1 MPDKKSYWS
10 GVVSGLLIAAFLVC
24 GAFTATKIYTWIQHD
39 KVKEGTKEAVSAS
52 VTEQFLDDNTLEK
65 MQLIQETI
73 ETYYLDEVDE
83 ETLEDGAYEGML
95 ASLGDPYSEYLSIA
109 DLTSLMEQTEG
120 VYYGIGA
127 YIGKE
132 KTADYAYVS
141 DIIPGTPAEESDLM
155 SGDIIY
161 AVDGV
166 SVYQYETADIVK
178 LIKGEEGT
186 TVVITVYREGSG
198 EYLDI
203 AVERRKVET
212 PTVEYKMLTETMAYI
227 QITEFDDVT
236 VDQFAEAL
244 AVSKE
249 SGMQELILDL
259 RGNPGGSLTVVTDI
273 ARMLLPEGLIV
284 YTEDKYGEKTEYY
297 CDGAREIKIPL
308 VVLIDGASASASEI
322 LAGAIK
328 DYGKGTLVGTTTYGK
343 GIVQRVIS
351 ISDGTAL
358 KLTISNYYTPNG
370 NNIHKVGIEPDEVVE
385 FDAALYVES
394 GTDNQLERAKEI
406 LMGQ

>member
-24 GAFTATKIYTWIQHD
+24 GAFAATKIYAWVQYD
-39 KVKEGTKEAVSAS
+39 RAKESSIEGSLFE
-52 VTEQFLDDNTLEK
+52 EFPDDHTIDK

-73 ETYYLDEVDE
+73 DSYYLEEVDPAV
-83 ETLEDGAYEGML
+83 LENGAYEGMVAAL
-95 ASLGDPYSEYLSIA
+95 DDPYSEYLSVT
-109 DLTSLMEQTEG
+109 DLEALMEQTEG
-120 VYYGIGA
+120 IYYGIGA

-132 KTADYAYVS
+132 QNADYAYVS

-155 SGDIIY
+155 PGDILYEI
-161 AVDGV
+161 DGV
-166 SVYQYETADIVK
+166 SVYQFETSEIVE

-186 TVVITVYREGSG
+186 TVVITVYREATE

-203 AVERRKVET
+203 PVERRKVET

-227 QITEFDDVT
+227 QITEFDEVT
-236 VDQFAEAL
+236 VDQFTEAL
-244 AVSKE
+244 AVMKA
-249 SGMQELILDL
+249 SGMQEMILDL
-259 RGNPGGSLTVVTDI
+259 RGNPGGSLTVVTEI

-284 YTEDKYGEKTEYY
+284 YTEDKYGEKTEYF
-297 CDGAREIKIPL
+297 CDGSREIRIPL
-308 VVLIDGASASASEI
+308 VVLIDGTSASAAEI

-358 KLTISNYYTPNG
+358 KLTISNYYTPKG
-370 NNIHKVGIEPDEVVE
+370 NNIHKVGIQPDVTVE
-385 FDAALYVES
+385 FDAKAYVED
-394 GTDNQLERAKEI
+394 GIDNQLERAKAI